1 MRRYVLGN
9 VQSEYVFINDM
20 GFWGRYCIDTTLLVI
35 IHISRTQKW
44 AAQCNAPLRSGI
56 HTMMDEIIN
65 SISLIRDK
73 YYNVRKNV

>member
-35 IHISRTQKW
+35 IHIPRAQKW
-44 AAQCNAPLRSGI
+44 ASGSDPLLRSGI

>member
-1 MRRYVLGN
+1 
-9 VQSEYVFINDM
+9 M
-20 GFWGRYCIDTTLLVI
+20 GIALLVI
-35 IHISRTQKW
+35 IHIPYTQKW
-44 AAQCNAPLRSGI
+44 ASGSDPTLRSGR